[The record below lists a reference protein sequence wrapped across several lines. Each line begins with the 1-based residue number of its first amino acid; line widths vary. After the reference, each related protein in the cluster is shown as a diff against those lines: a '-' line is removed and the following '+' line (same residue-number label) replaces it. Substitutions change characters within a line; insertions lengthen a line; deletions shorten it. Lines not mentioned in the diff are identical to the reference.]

1 MGEHFGHW
9 RCGDVPNGGP
19 SYAFVECSCGWTSAD
34 LYGDEAGVDGAPA
47 GVGPDPETQFRE
59 HIATKERRQ

>member
-1 MGEHFGHW
+1 
-9 RCGDVPNGGP
+9 GDVPNGGP

-59 HIATKERRQ
+59 HSQPNPGGIPMTADPGQ